1 MEEVKEDKDKQ
12 IRKTGKVYAIK
23 TCDKNH
29 IRQEKMIDAIMKEKE
44 IMLILSNNPNPFFIQ
59 LVGSFQDEK
68 RLCKNFSS
76 WKVAINP
83 LNQLD

>member
-12 IRKTGKVYAIK
+12 IRKTGRVYAIK
-23 TCDKNH
+23 TCDKSH
-29 IRQEKMIDAIMKEKE
+29 IRQENMTDAIMKEKE

-68 RLCKNFSS
+68 RLCKISS
-76 WKVAINP
+76 NWKVVINS